1 MDLYFKK
8 TEGKGVRE
16 KINMEKNGMKV
27 IVTIRRAMVC
37 RNI

>member
-1 MDLYFKK
+1 
-8 TEGKGVRE
+8 
-16 KINMEKNGMKV
+16 MEKNGMKV